1 MILYKFF
8 NMKFNFRP
16 LVTYTIAAAFL
27 VGCGS
32 TTPAIIST
40 PAENIDT
47 SPLKEAELTKSEKE
61 NWGHLDLERDTIPGM
76 GVDRAYAEIIKGRK
90 GKKTIVAIIDSGID
104 IDHEDLDGVI
114 WTNKDE
120 IPNNAKDD
128 DKNGY
133 VDDIHGWNFLGDA
146 YDEQLEYTR
155 LIKSGNTSDPRYQE
169 ANALLE
175 SEKQQALGTKNRYQQ
190 ILQQLKAA
198 DAAFTK
204 HFGTENYTMKQV
216 LELNTQDEQLNQ
228 YKSMAQQMKGFGLE
242 SVQDAIEE
250 ITGGVEY
257 FTERL
262 NYHFNVDFSGRTT
275 GDNPDDFD
283 DKPGYGNGNVK
294 HVKKSE
300 SHGTHVAGIVA
311 AKRNNGKGANGVANN
326 VEIMSIRA
334 VPNGDEYDKDVAK
347 AIRYAVDNGATVI
360 NGSFGKSFSPH
371 SQWVRDAIKYA
382 ADKDVLIVHA
392 AGNDSKDIDVEP
404 NFPADNINGQEI
416 ADNYISVG
424 ALAPVYGS
432 KMVAGFSNYGDQN
445 VDVFA
450 PGAQVYSTTPE
461 NEYDTKGGT
470 SMAAPAV
477 AGLAAL
483 IRSQHPN
490 LSAAQVKKVILDSGL
505 PLKIQVIVGGNPKDN
520 RPFSELSKSG
530 RIANAYNALIMAS
543 KIK

>member
-1 MILYKFF
+1 
-8 NMKFNFRP
+8 MKFNFRP

-40 PAENIDT
+40 PTENIDT

-311 AKRNNGKGANGVANN
+311 AERNNGKGANGVANN